1 MSHVG
6 HPIVGDFTYARDPL
20 AYRMFLHAAALELP
34 RLSTADGSIVRAV
47 ALDWR
52 DFGEAEARER
62 LAFELDSQGIWQ
74 GVGDD
79 HCRLES
85 AESGARR
92 IHCAWDV
99 EVQAWWGVFPMSFES
114 EARMNPAGDLL

>member
-1 MSHVG
+1 MDPDREIEEELRLHLEGRIQEYIAEGMS
-6 HPIVGDFTYARDPL
+6 
-20 AYRMFLHAAALELP
+20 
-34 RLSTADGSIVRAV
+34 
-47 ALDWR
+47 
-52 DFGEAEARER
+52 EAEARER

>member
-1 MSHVG
+1 MSTARWVALAST
-6 HPIVGDFTYARDPL
+6 IVVSL
-20 AYRMFLHAAALELP
+20 LLAALLWP
-34 RLSTADGSIVRAV
+34 VAPFLVDDARLDGIVRAV

-62 LAFELDSQGIWQ
+62 LAFELDSQAIWQ